1 MTDTP
6 ALLSHSDCITRG
18 PYSVDP
24 VLLLY
29 EIPAPGF
36 AGHFALCDHTRYKE
50 HLRTT
55 NEPTGMSK
63 LNIKRAIEN
72 IRSSTTVYTPISET
86 IVNAIEAIEAGRP
99 AEGGQIFVRALRNKQ
114 IELDGGLP
122 DIIGFQFADNGVG
135 FTDTNRNSFDTLY
148 SDYKA
153 KQGGKGFGRFVCLK
167 YFEDLQVV
175 STYEQGGVLKHRR
188 FSMGKDDDIIVNE
201 VVEDSTGH
209 KSGSIITLRSPWVR
223 IEKTLPILARNIVEK
238 LLPYFIT
245 KDYNCPRITLSE
257 ANGAEPIVLND
268 YVHNELASEVKE
280 APVSDDTFTIKSH
293 DIDQSFQVRVFKF
306 YSPKHQRS
314 KISLVAHKREV
325 SGSFLHEYIPEF
337 IDEFYETDS
346 AGNAD
351 HTRNYIVKAYVFSP
365 FLDATVSLERGD
377 FRFQKDN
384 DLEFGISENDIGK
397 EAARIAQSAIGAEI
411 TTRQEKK
418 RDRVI
423 YYVDNEAPWHKS
435 ILPEVDLTQM
445 PYNPTDDE
453 IETRLQMAKFRQETR
468 VRRQVTSILENSDLD
483 NLKRDV
489 PRVVSAISE
498 TSRSDLIHYIAL
510 RKGILDLFKR
520 SLELDAQGEYSSEG
534 VVHDIIFPRKG
545 DTDTT
550 PFFEHNL
557 WIIDERLNFT
567 SYLASDIPGDKK
579 RGERPDLLAY
589 DQRVVFRGDNEAS
602 NPVTIFEFKKPQR
615 DDFVNPSSKEDPIAQ
630 IIRYVN
636 NIKEGKYLTPE
647 GRKILIGDNTP
658 FYGFV
663 VCDLTPKAEKW
674 LHDEKDFKPMP
685 DKLGWFSWVGN
696 INLYVEVISW
706 DKVLKDANMRNK
718 IFFQKLGL

>member
-1 MTDTP
+1 MG
-6 ALLSHSDCITRG
+6 SIRG
-18 PYSVDP
+18 NS
-24 VLLLY
+24 
-29 EIPAPGF
+29 
-36 AGHFALCDHTRYKE
+36 
-50 HLRTT
+50 
-55 NEPTGMSK
+55 
-63 LNIKRAIEN
+63 AI
-72 IRSSTTVYTPISET
+72 
-86 IVNAIEAIEAGRP
+86 NAIEAIEVGRP
-99 AEGGQIFVRALRNKQ
+99 AEGGQVAVRALRSKQ

-122 DIIGFQFADNGVG
+122 DITGVQFEDNGIG
-135 FTDTNRNSFDTLY
+135 FTDANRNSFDTLY
-148 SDYKA
+148 SDFKA
-153 KQGGKGFGRFVCLK
+153 TQGGKGFGRFVCLK
-167 YFEDLQVV
+167 YFEDLQID
-175 STYEQGGVLKHRR
+175 STYEQSGAFKRRR

-201 VVEDSTGH
+201 VVEGSTRR
-209 KSGSIITLRSPWVR
+209 KSGSVVTLLSPRVR

-245 KDYNCPRITLSE
+245 TDYSCPRITLSE
-257 ANGAEPIVLND
+257 ADDADPIVLND
-268 YVHNELASEVKE
+268 YVHNELASVVKE
-280 APVSDDTFTIKSH
+280 VAVSDNTFAIKSH
-293 DIDQSFQVRVFKF
+293 GVDQLFQVRVFKF

-325 SGSFLHEYIPEF
+325 SGSLLHEYIPEF
-337 IDEFYETDS
+337 VDEFYETDS

-351 HTRNYIVKAYVFSP
+351 HARNYIVKAYVFSS

-377 FRFQKDN
+377 FRFQKNN
-384 DLEFGISENDIGK
+384 DLEFGISESDIEK
-397 EAARIAQSAIGAEI
+397 EAARIAQSAIGTEI
-411 TTRQEKK
+411 ATRQDKK
-418 RDRVI
+418 RDRVFS
-423 YYVDNEAPWHKS
+423 YVDNEAPWHKS
-435 ILPEVDLTQM
+435 FLPEVDLAQM
-445 PYNPTDDE
+445 PYNPSDEE
-453 IETRLQMAKFRQETR
+453 IEARLQMAKFKQETR
-468 VRRQVTSILENSDLD
+468 NRRQVTSILENSDLD

-520 SLELDAQGEYSSEG
+520 SLEVNANGEYSSEG

-579 RGERPDLLAY
+579 KGDRPDLLAY

-602 NPVTIFEFKKPQR
+602 NPATIFEFKKPQR
-615 DDFVNPSSKEDPIAQ
+615 DDFVNPASKEDPIAQ
-630 IIRYVN
+630 IVRYVN

-658 FYGFV
+658 FYGFL
-663 VCDLTPKAEKW
+663 VCDLTPKVEKW
-674 LHDEKDFKPMP
+674 LYDEKNFKPMP
-685 DKLGWFSWVGN
+685 DKLGWFFWFGN
-696 INLYVEVISW
+696 INLYMEVISW

-718 IFFQKLGL
+718 IFFHKLGI